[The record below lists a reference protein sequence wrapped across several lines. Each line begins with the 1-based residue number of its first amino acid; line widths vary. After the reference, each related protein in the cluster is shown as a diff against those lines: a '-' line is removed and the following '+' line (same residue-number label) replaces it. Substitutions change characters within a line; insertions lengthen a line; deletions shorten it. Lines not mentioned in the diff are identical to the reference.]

1 MFQTNLCLWLPTSS
15 FSLNDDNQNTVRSSY
30 YSNPPCHFPAGWG
43 AGKKNTRSL
52 LLRSQL
58 LYWRVFKTHSAMLHA
73 LLVGKSE
80 NEKSWK
86 PLLFSN
92 DPTSWIFVC
101 TALIKLLFCKW
112 WLLTDTEAGNL
123 SCLEV
128 MSRYSR
134 VTHVW
139 LCSRVWVLARAYCMT
154 HWTDSWPRQ
163 HTATRHMTTHLLT
176 HTHTQC
182 QTFFWVTR
190 ISKPL
195 ARLPALCW
203 SRSFSNYSRVAVF
216 G

>member
-1 MFQTNLCLWLPTSS
+1 MFQTNLCLRLPTSS
-15 FSLNDDNQNTVRSSY
+15 FSLNDDNQIQCGAAIIQTRPVI
-30 YSNPPCHFPAGWG
+30 FQLAGG
-43 AGKKNTRSL
+43 QEK
-52 LLRSQL
+52 
-58 LYWRVFKTHSAMLHA
+58 KTHAHCCCDHSFFIDVCSKPTARCYMHY
-73 LLVGKSE
+73 SWE

-176 HTHTQC
+176 HTHTVSNLLLSDSH
-182 QTFFWVTR
+182 F
-190 ISKPL
+190 K
-195 ARLPALCW
+195 A
-203 SRSFSNYSRVAVF
+203 SRSSSCSLLE
-216 G
+216 